1 MKRACIVI
9 PFYKE
14 ELNAFEL
21 ISLKQCFKVLGGY
34 DIYFVIPARMAV
46 KIADNQ
52 LVKEKRARYK
62 IFDNRFFVSTAAYN
76 RLMKKPGFYKA
87 FLDYEFMLI
96 YQLDAFVFKNELEY
110 WCNCSY
116 DYIGA
121 PFIKKNSD
129 GTFAIAGQGNGGF
142 SLRKI
147 SSCYHAVKQ
156 FKKLDFKHPFFSNTK
171 PFYINLW
178 RDIKYNFIYNFSF
191 YPFQPVVNEDIF
203 WSALIP
209 SAFKGFKVPEA
220 VDAIPFSFEVAPG
233 YLYGLNGNELPFGCH
248 AWRRYEP
255 GFWGRYIKEA
265 SYEI

>member
-9 PFYKE
+9 PVYKE
-14 ELNAFEL
+14 VLDAFEL
-21 ISLKQCFKVLGGY
+21 ISLQQCFNVLGGY
-34 DIYFVIPARMAV
+34 DIYFVIPARLAAT
-46 KIADNQ
+46 IATNGFI
-52 LVKEKRARYK
+52 KEKKAQYK
-62 IFDNRFFVSTAAYN
+62 VFNNHFFFSTTGYN

-96 YQLDAFVFKNELEY
+96 YQLDAFVFKNELAY
-110 WCNCSY
+110 WCNCGY

-121 PFIKKNSD
+121 PFMKKNSD

-147 SSCYHAVKQ
+147 SSCYNVVKQ
-156 FKKLDFKHPFFSNTK
+156 FKKLGFEHPFFSDKK

-178 RDIKYNFIYNFSF
+178 RDIRYNFIYNFSF

-203 WSALIP
+203 WAELIP
-209 SAFKGFKVPEA
+209 SAFKGFKVPKA

-233 YLYGLNGNELPFGCH
+233 YLYGLNGRKLPFGCH

-255 GFWGRYIKEA
+255 DFWGRYIKEA
-265 SYEI
+265 GYEI